1 MKDGAQMGRVPR
13 SAYRVPLHDGAA
25 AESDQQEAT
34 PMTLP
39 LSFLDLV
46 QIEDGSTSAAAL
58 RNATEL
64 AQLAERLGYTRYW
77 FAEHHNSVSLASG
90 SPEIM
95 VAHVANQT
103 STIRVG
109 TGGVMLPNHAP
120 LRIAEAFRLLEALHP
135 NRVDLGLGRAPG
147 TDTLTAYALRRS
159 EEAIRTD
166 QYSSLLAEL
175 LALDNNGFP
184 PGHLF
189 QAISITPSDVR
200 LPPIWLLGSS
210 DFSARAA
217 AEVGLGFAFAAHIN
231 SAAAIPVMR
240 LYRETFTPS
249 EYRQTPHAIL
259 AVGVVVGDTEAH
271 AQQLM
276 KIVQIG
282 MATLASGRRMRM
294 PTLAEAQKITLSATD
309 LERAQSML
317 RNVIIGDA
325 ATVTARVYEFAA
337 QTQADE
343 VMLTTFLPN
352 QTDRIRAVTNIAS
365 AWDLIPSSST

>member
-1 MKDGAQMGRVPR
+1 
-13 SAYRVPLHDGAA
+13 
-25 AESDQQEAT
+25 
-34 PMTLP
+34 MTLP

-46 QIEDGSTSAAAL
+46 QIEAGSTSADAL

-64 AQLAERLGYTRYW
+64 AKVAERLGYTRYW

-103 STIRVG
+103 RSIRVG

-135 NRVDLGLGRAPG
+135 DRIDLGLGRAPG

-189 QAISITPSDVR
+189 GAINVTPADVR

-217 AEVGLGFAFAAHIN
+217 AEVGLGFSFAAHIN

-240 LYRETFTPS
+240 LYRETFQPS
-249 EYRQTPHAIL
+249 EHRQEPHSIL
-259 AVGVVVGDTEAH
+259 AVGVVVGESDEH
-271 AQQLM
+271 AQELLQ
-276 KIVQIG
+276 IVRIG
-282 MATLASGRRMRM
+282 MASLAAGKPMRM
-294 PTLAEAQKITLSATD
+294 PKLADAKTVQLSPLD

-317 RNVIIGDA
+317 RNIIVGDA
-325 ATVTARVYEFAA
+325 ATVAERVREFAEQA
-337 QTQADE
+337 QADE
-343 VMLTTFLPN
+343 VMITTFLPN
-352 QTDRIRAVTNIAS
+352 QADRVRSVTNLAGAWGIAR
-365 AWDLIPSSST
+365 TEG

>member
-1 MKDGAQMGRVPR
+1 
-13 SAYRVPLHDGAA
+13 
-25 AESDQQEAT
+25 
-34 PMTLP
+34 MTRP

-46 QIEDGSTSAAAL
+46 QIEAGSTSADAL

-103 STIRVG
+103 STIHVG

-135 NRVDLGLGRAPG
+135 GRVDLGLGRAPG

-166 QYSSLLAEL
+166 QYSSFLAEL
-175 LALDNNGFP
+175 LALDTSSFP

-189 QAISITPSDVR
+189 GAISVTPTDVR

-231 SAAAIPVMR
+231 TPAAIPVMR
-240 LYRETFTPS
+240 LYREEFTPS
-249 EYRQTPHAIL
+249 DYRKEPHAIL
-259 AVGVVVGDTEAH
+259 AVGVVVGDTEEH
-271 AQQLM
+271 AQELM
-276 KIVQIG
+276 KIVRIG
-282 MATLASGRRMRM
+282 MAALAAGRPMRM
-294 PTLAEAQKITLSATD
+294 PTLAEAQKVELSPLE
-309 LERAQSML
+309 LERVQSRMG
-317 RNVIIGDA
+317 NVIIGDA
-325 ATVTARVYEFAA
+325 ASVAARIEEFADK
-337 QTQADE
+337 TQADE
-343 VMLTTFLPN
+343 VMVTTFLPN
-352 QTDRIRAVTNIAS
+352 QADRIRAITGLAGALKIT
-365 AWDLIPSSST
+365 PRG

>member
-1 MKDGAQMGRVPR
+1 
-13 SAYRVPLHDGAA
+13 
-25 AESDQQEAT
+25 
-34 PMTLP
+34 MTRP

-46 QIEDGSTSAAAL
+46 QIEAGSTSADAL
-58 RNATEL
+58 RNATDL

-103 STIRVG
+103 RTIRVG

-135 NRVDLGLGRAPG
+135 ERIDLGLGRAPG

-166 QYSSLLAEL
+166 QYAPLLAEL

-184 PGHLF
+184 AGHLF
-189 QAISITPSDVR
+189 QAINITPADVR

-217 AEVGLGFAFAAHIN
+217 AEVGLGFAFASHIN
-231 SAAAIPVMR
+231 SPAAVPAMR
-240 LYRETFTPS
+240 IYRETFTPS
-249 EYRQTPHAIL
+249 EYRQEPHAIL
-259 AVGVVVGDTEAH
+259 AVGVVVGDTDEH

-282 MATLASGRRMRM
+282 MAALAAGRPMQM
-294 PTLAEAQKITLSATD
+294 PTLADAQKVDLSPMD

-317 RNVIIGDA
+317 RNVFIGDA
-325 ATVTARVYEFAA
+325 ETVAARVNDFAD

-343 VMLTTFLPN
+343 VMVTTFLPN
-352 QTDRIRAVTNIAS
+352 RDDRIRAVTNLAS
-365 AWDLIPSSST
+365 AWGIPVSNA

>member
-1 MKDGAQMGRVPR
+1 
-13 SAYRVPLHDGAA
+13 
-25 AESDQQEAT
+25 
-34 PMTLP
+34 MTLP

-46 QIEDGSTSAAAL
+46 QIEAGSTSADAL

-64 AQLAERLGYTRYW
+64 AQLAERLGYTRVWY
-77 FAEHHNSVSLASG
+77 AEHHNSTSLASG

-95 VAHVANQT
+95 VAHIANQT

-135 NRVDLGLGRAPG
+135 DRVDLGLGRAPG

-166 QYSSLLAEL
+166 QYSPLLAEL

-189 QAISITPSDVR
+189 GAINVTPTDVS

-217 AEVGLGFAFAAHIN
+217 AEVGLGFSFAAHIN

-240 LYRETFTPS
+240 LYRETFEPS
-249 EYRQTPHAIL
+249 EYRQEPHSIL
-259 AVGVVVGDTEAH
+259 AVGIIVGETEEH
-271 AQQLM
+271 AQELL

-282 MATLASGRRMRM
+282 MAALAAGRPYQM
-294 PTLAEAQKITLSATD
+294 PTLEEAKKVELSPLD

-317 RNVIIGDA
+317 RNIIIGDA
-325 ATVTARVYEFAA
+325 ASVAARVQEFAE
-337 QTQADE
+337 QTRADE

-352 QTDRIRAVTNIAS
+352 QTDRIRAVTNMAT
-365 AWDLIPSSST
+365 AWGLTTEPE

>member
-1 MKDGAQMGRVPR
+1 
-13 SAYRVPLHDGAA
+13 
-25 AESDQQEAT
+25 
-34 PMTLP
+34 MTRP

-46 QIEDGSTSAAAL
+46 QIESGSTSADAL

-135 NRVDLGLGRAPG
+135 DRVDLGLGRAPG

-175 LALDNNGFP
+175 LALDNHGFP
-184 PGHLF
+184 AGHLF
-189 QAISITPSDVR
+189 QAINVTPADVR

-231 SAAAIPVMR
+231 SASAVPVMR
-240 LYRETFTPS
+240 LYREQFTPS
-249 EYRQTPHAIL
+249 EYRQTPHSIL
-259 AVGVVVGDTEAH
+259 AVGIVIGDTDEH

-282 MATLASGRRMRM
+282 MAALAAGRPMQM
-294 PTLAEAQKITLSATD
+294 PTLEEAKKVELLPLD

-317 RNVIIGDA
+317 RNVIIGAA
-325 ATVTARVYEFAA
+325 ATVAARVHEFAEQA
-337 QTQADE
+337 QADE

-352 QTDRIRAVTNIAS
+352 QTDRIRAVTNIAD
-365 AWDLIPSSST
+365 AWGLASR

>member
-1 MKDGAQMGRVPR
+1 
-13 SAYRVPLHDGAA
+13 
-25 AESDQQEAT
+25 
-34 PMTLP
+34 MTLP

-46 QIEDGSTSAAAL
+46 QIEAGSTSADAL
-58 RNATEL
+58 SNAVEL
-64 AQLAERLGYTRYW
+64 ARLAERLGYTRVWY
-77 FAEHHNSVSLASG
+77 AEHHNSTSLASG
-90 SPEIM
+90 TPEIM

-103 STIRVG
+103 STIHVG

-135 NRVDLGLGRAPG
+135 GRIDLGLGRAPG

-175 LALDNNGFP
+175 LALDNKGFP

-189 QAISITPSDVR
+189 GAINVTPTDVR

-217 AEVGLGFAFAAHIN
+217 AEVGLGFSFAAHIN
-231 SAAAIPVMR
+231 SPVAVPVMR

-249 EYRQTPHAIL
+249 EYRRAPHAIL
-259 AVGVVVGDTEAH
+259 AVGVVVGEDEEH
-271 AQQLM
+271 ARVLM

-282 MATLASGRRMRM
+282 MAALAAGRPYQM
-294 PTLAEAQKITLSATD
+294 PTLEEARKVVLSPLD
-309 LERAQSML
+309 LDRAQSML
-317 RNVIIGDA
+317 RNVIVGDA
-325 ATVTARVYEFAA
+325 ATVAVRVQEFAE

-352 QTDRIRAVTNIAS
+352 QADRIRAVTSVAT
-365 AWDLIPSSST
+365 AWGISGEDQRT

>member
-1 MKDGAQMGRVPR
+1 
-13 SAYRVPLHDGAA
+13 
-25 AESDQQEAT
+25 
-34 PMTLP
+34 MTLP

-46 QIEDGSTSAAAL
+46 QIEAGSTSADAL

-95 VAHVANQT
+95 VAHIANQT

-120 LRIAEAFRLLEALHP
+120 LRIAETFRLLEALHP
-135 NRVDLGLGRAPG
+135 DRVDLGLGRAPG

-189 QAISITPSDVR
+189 QAISVTPADVN

-217 AEVGLGFAFAAHIN
+217 AEVGLGFAFASHIN
-231 SAAAIPVMR
+231 RPAAIPVMR

-249 EYRQTPHAIL
+249 EYRVEPHSIL
-259 AVGVVVGDTEAH
+259 AVGVIVGDTDEH
-271 AQQLM
+271 AQQLL
-276 KIVQIG
+276 KIVKIG
-282 MATLASGRRMRM
+282 MASLASGRRQKM
-294 PTLAEAQKITLSATD
+294 PTLADAQQVELSTLD
-309 LERAQSML
+309 LERASSML
-317 RNVIIGDA
+317 GNIIIGDA
-325 ATVTARVYEFAA
+325 ATVAASVQEFAA
-337 QTQADE
+337 QAQADE

-352 QTDRIRAVTNIAS
+352 QTDRVRAVTHLAD
-365 AWDLIPSSST
+365 AWGLTHAKK